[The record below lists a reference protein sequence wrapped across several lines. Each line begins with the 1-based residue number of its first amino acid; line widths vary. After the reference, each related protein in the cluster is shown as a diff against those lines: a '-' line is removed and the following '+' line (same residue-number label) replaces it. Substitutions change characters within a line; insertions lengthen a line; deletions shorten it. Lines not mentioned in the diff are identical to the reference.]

1 MKVLVIGGGGREHA
15 LAWRLKQS
23 PRVNEVFVAPGNA
36 GTALEKGLKNIPIT
50 AISDLI
56 DFVKNELV
64 EITIVGPE
72 APLAEG
78 IVDAFRL
85 AGLKIFGPTK
95 QAIQLESSK
104 DYSKSFML
112 RHGIPTAAY
121 AAFCDPVKAHK
132 YLDKIGAPIVIKAD
146 GLAAGKG
153 VKVAMTLSEAHE
165 TVDAMLVS
173 NSMGGAGEKIL
184 IEEFLEGEEV
194 SFIVMADGKNVL
206 PLATSQDYKRLGE
219 GNQGPNT
226 GGMGAYSPAS
236 IVTPELHER
245 IITEVIDPVIK
256 GMAEEGQPYTG
267 FLYAGLMIGEG
278 GSINVLEY
286 NCRMGDPE
294 TQSIMLRLKSDLSV
308 LVENA
313 IDGTLNNVDA
323 EWDCRAALGVV
334 IATCGYPEMPRK
346 GDVIHGL
353 SEFIFKDDLGK
364 DFHVF
369 QAGTKMGGK
378 DGKEIVTAG
387 GRVLCVAALG
397 DDVKNARYRAYE
409 IANQIYFDGCQMR
422 ADIGL

>member
-36 GTALEKGLKNIPIT
+36 GTALEKGLNNIPIT

-121 AAFCDPVKAHK
+121 AAFCDPVRAHK

-165 TVDAMLVS
+165 AVDAMLVS

-267 FLYAGLMIGEG
+267 FLYAGLMIGKG

-397 DDVKNARYRAYE
+397 NDVKNARYRAYE